1 MTNFLHKLYTNDEKG
16 NQIFFKQ
23 RRIVILSAPLKI
35 NKKRPIQYEPV

>member
-1 MTNFLHKLYTNDEKG
+1 MLVKELLYGMYTCYG
-16 NQIFFKQ
+16 IFI